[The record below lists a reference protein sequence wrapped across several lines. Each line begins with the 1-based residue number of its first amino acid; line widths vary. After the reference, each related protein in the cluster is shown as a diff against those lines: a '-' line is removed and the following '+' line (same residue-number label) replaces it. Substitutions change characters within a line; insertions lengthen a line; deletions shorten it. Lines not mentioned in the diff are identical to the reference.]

1 MLRVW
6 LLINLKIYFVYVF
19 NHRFVHRRRCLF
31 VVRSN
36 IRNGSTGYFV
46 LFIPLIKQ
54 SQRLILDVLDT
65 LLWLRIFT
73 IWIWLYLLIVE
84 QLQYCSL
91 RWTVCLCHNGRSS
104 QNLLIHRNHWL
115 YFQII
120 DIVIIKFVKCW
131 WRYTFVILKRS
142 RRIFRDLLLLFFYR
156 TKFFQRSNFRDRIKS
171 CSIIL
176 IINFILNSFCDSWF
190 LQSIANLRF

>member
-31 VVRSN
+31 VVRSD
-36 IRNGSTGYFV
+36 IGNGLTGYFV

-54 SQRLILDVLDT
+54 SQRLILDVLNT
-65 LLWLRIFT
+65 FLWLRIST

-120 DIVIIKFVKCW
+120 DIIIKFVKCW
-131 WRYTFVILKRS
+131 WRYWFVILKRS
-142 RRIFRDLLLLFFYR
+142 RRIFRDLLLLIFYR
-156 TKFFQRSNFRDRIKS
+156 TIFFQRSNFRYRIKS

-176 IINFILNSFCDSWF
+176 IINFILISFCD
-190 LQSIANLRF
+190 I